1 MRKTAK
7 IDFFLVGHP
16 ESTEFETLLRN
27 LHSKPADSE
36 KRNVEI
42 NDDYLRLARGELKGD
57 SGYLGDFMR
66 ISMAPAG
73 FRATLDGRVTPVIL
87 SKDEGVAETA
97 AFYYDFASRILV
109 LQRNSKAATIKQVG
123 TFLHFLTNAEEEI
136 PIEPILRPTDL
147 DRVKTMDQI
156 RKIHISAA
164 IIDAMTSIEDTDANT
179 KNLIANAA
187 QSESPAIELI
197 LKSGREK
204 DATMNQAVA
213 LETLGS
219 WLQIQD
225 GFADDENEIVR
236 KILVSGKEDGGTPV
250 EFDLLKDKM
259 VAAMHYEWV
268 PDHEAMWKTRSEQIQ
283 KTWDLNH
290 KHLERFVEVAANKD
304 E

>member
-7 IDFFLVGHP
+7 IDFFTVGVP

-27 LHSKPADSE
+27 LHGKPADSQ

-42 NDDYLRLARGELKGD
+42 NDDYLRLARGNLTD
-57 SGYLGDFMR
+57 NGYLGDFMR

-73 FRATLDGRVTPVIL
+73 FRATLDGRITPFNL
-87 SKDEGVAETA
+87 SQDEGVAESA
-97 AFYYDFASRILV
+97 AFYFDFATRILV
-109 LQRNSKAATIKQVG
+109 LQRNAKAATIKQVA
-123 TFLHFLTNAEEEI
+123 TFIHVLANSEEEVI
-136 PIEPILRPTDL
+136 MEPILRPTDL
-147 DRVKTMDQI
+147 DRVKSMDQI

-164 IIDAMTSIEDTDANT
+164 IIDIMPTLDDLDANT

-187 QSESPAIELI
+187 QSESPAIEII

-219 WLQIQD
+219 WLKIQND
-225 GFADDENEIVR
+225 FADDENEIVR
-236 KILVSGKEDGGTPV
+236 KIMVTGKEDGGTPV

-259 VAAMHYEWV
+259 TAAMHYDWV
-268 PDHEAMWKTRSEQIQ
+268 PDHEAMWKARSEQVQ

-290 KHLERFVEVAANKD
+290 KSLESFIAAAA
-304 E
+304 EE